1 MKSIVSSE
9 SISKSVICVQSDKSN
24 ATILPANAVV
34 FNIRSVSGNAI
45 ELSCEQPVNSFV
57 NDSILLK
64 DNSLNDLIPVPAKII
79 PSSVIFPFV
88 FCLFLYRH
96 PNFLRITLLQ
106 YHLQNEHKIPH

>member
-79 PSSVIFPFV
+79 PSSVIFHICIYNHRTTKTNQKYPSV
-88 FCLFLYRH
+88 NL
-96 PNFLRITLLQ
+96 
-106 YHLQNEHKIPH
+106 